1 MVASSLL
8 RPPGLVSAVVGGV
21 LGGGVGV
28 WVSILLSEQF
38 KAGDLSDIG
47 TGLVLLLA
55 GLVVGPSLGSTI
67 ALAIRKHDRALFT
80 GLLVAPLMF
89 AAIIGG
95 FAILGFLTDV
105 AGLRALLVLV
115 ALAIAAIWMAR
126 WLTAR

>member
-47 TGLVLLLA
+47 TGLLLLLA
-55 GLVVGPSLGSTI
+55 GLLIGPSVGATI
-67 ALAIRKHDRALFT
+67 ALAVRKHDRALAT
-80 GLLVAPLMF
+80 GLLVGPLVAMSLV
-89 AAIIGG
+89 GG
-95 FAILGFLTDV
+95 SVVFGFLSLS
-105 AGLRALLVLV
+105 GGPPVLV
-115 ALAIAAIWMAR
+115 ALGIAAIWMAR
-126 WLTAR
+126 WLTIR